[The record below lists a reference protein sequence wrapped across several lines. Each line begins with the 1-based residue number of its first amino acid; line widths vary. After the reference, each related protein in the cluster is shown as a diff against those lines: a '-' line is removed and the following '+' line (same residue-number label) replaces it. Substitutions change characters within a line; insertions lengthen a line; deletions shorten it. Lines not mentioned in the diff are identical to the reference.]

1 MESKDRQGVHALDMK
16 GMVHNQNK
24 ISWTSIKIKILYS
37 AKESIARMKKPG
49 TDRMKTSANYICNV
63 GLVSTVHE
71 ELRKLNSKNIK

>member
-1 MESKDRQGVHALDMK
+1 
-16 GMVHNQNK
+16 
-24 ISWTSIKIKILYS
+24 
-37 AKESIARMKKPG
+37 MKKPG